1 MKICY
6 KGFVEIQNLFFIITM
21 EKIFEIENNLIKIKN
36 CDEFDIEH
44 ILECGQIFTYEKK
57 GDDFVVFSNDYVA
70 KITKVKDTY
79 LIASNNAQYF
89 VNFFD
94 LNTDYNQIKQQ
105 VAKILTD
112 NKFDIDI
119 QEMFKFG
126 NGIRIL
132 KQSFCE
138 TVIGF
143 IISANNN
150 IPRIKKSMQYIRKN
164 LGEKKCFE
172 NTEYYTFPSLQT
184 LSEQNE
190 YFFESAGC
198 GYRAKSLVSTIKILQ
213 NSNFDELS
221 KLDTPSLK
229 NILLS
234 YSGIG
239 PKVADCILLFCFG
252 RMDVFPVDTWV
263 KKVYFDLY
271 KQCPNEKIMAK
282 TLVDTFGRYAGYAQ
296 QYMFYYKRNKKV

>member
-1 MKICY
+1 
-6 KGFVEIQNLFFIITM
+6 M
-21 EKIFEIENNLIKIKN
+21 EKIFKIDNDVIKIIN
-36 CDEFDIEH
+36 CDFFDIEH
-44 ILECGQIFTYEKK
+44 ILDCGQIFTYEKN

-70 KITKVKDTY
+70 KITKDNDTY
-79 LIASNNAQYF
+79 LITSNNTQYF

-94 LNTDYNQIKQQ
+94 LNTDYAQIKQQ
-105 VAKILTD
+105 ITKILTD
-112 NKFDIDI
+112 NNFDINI

-138 TVIGF
+138 TMIGF

-150 IPRIKKSMQYIRKN
+150 IPRIKKSMQYIRKT

-190 YFFESAGC
+190 QFFKSAGC
-198 GYRAKSLVSTIKILQ
+198 GYRAKSLVKTVKILQ
-213 NSNFDELS
+213 NANFDELS
-221 KLDTPSLK
+221 MLDTPNLK
-229 NILLS
+229 RVLLS
-234 YSGIG
+234 YSGVG

-263 KKVYFDLY
+263 KKIYIDLY
-271 KQCPNEKIMAK
+271 KQSPNEKIMAN
-282 TLVDTFGRYAGYAQ
+282 TLVGTFGRYAGYAQ
-296 QYMFYYKRNKKV
+296 QYMFFYKRNKKI

>member
-1 MKICY
+1 
-6 KGFVEIQNLFFIITM
+6 M
-21 EKIFEIENNLIKIKN
+21 EKIFEIENNVIKIKN

-44 ILECGQIFTYEKK
+44 ILDCGQIFTYEKI
-57 GDDFVVFSNDYVA
+57 GDDFVVFSSDYVA
-70 KITKVKDTY
+70 KIFKVNDTY
-79 LIASNNAQYF
+79 LIVSDNTQYF

-94 LNTDYNQIKQQ
+94 LNTDYKQIKER

-112 NKFDIDI
+112 NNFDVDV
-119 QEMFKFG
+119 QETFKFG
-126 NGIRIL
+126 SGIRIL
-132 KQSFCE
+132 KQAFCE

-164 LGEKKCFE
+164 LGEKRRFE
-172 NTEYYTFPSLQT
+172 DTEYYTFPSLQT
-184 LSEQNE
+184 LSKQDEL
-190 YFFESAGC
+190 FFESAGC
-198 GYRAKSLVSTIKILQ
+198 GYRAKSLVKTIKMLQ
-213 NSNFDELS
+213 SANFDELS

-229 NILLS
+229 NVLLS
-234 YSGIG
+234 YSGVG

-271 KQCPNEKIMAK
+271 KQSPNEKIMAK
-282 TLVDTFGRYAGYAQ
+282 NLVQTFGSYAGYAQ
-296 QYMFYYKRNKKV
+296 QYMFFYKRNKKM